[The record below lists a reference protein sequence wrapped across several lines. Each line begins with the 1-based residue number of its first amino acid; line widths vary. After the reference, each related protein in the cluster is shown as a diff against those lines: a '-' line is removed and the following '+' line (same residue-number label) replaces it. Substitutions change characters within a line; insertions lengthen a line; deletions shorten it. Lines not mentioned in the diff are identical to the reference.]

1 MQKWMKRG
9 RNAVM
14 VAIAWAVIWAPV
26 AVLVGLLVD
35 PDGSM
40 DEMWVAIGAYPG
52 FICGLLFS
60 ALLWM
65 AERHRRIGEL
75 SLPRAASWGVV
86 AGLLVSLLP
95 LTAAEPTGAWGLSR
109 WVLASVITASITLL
123 SAVSAVGSAVLLRY
137 AARRR
142 ILAGA
147 ARTT

>member
-9 RNAVM
+9 RVAVM
-14 VAIAWAVIWAPV
+14 MAMCWAAIWAPV

-40 DEMWVAIGAYPG
+40 DEMWVAAGAYPG

-60 ALLWM
+60 ALLWV
-65 AERHRRIGEL
+65 AERRRRIDEL
-75 SLPRAASWGVV
+75 ALARVASWGAV

-95 LTAAEPTGAWGLSR
+95 LLAAEPTGAWGLPR
-109 WVLASVITASITLL
+109 WLLAVVITGSITLS
-123 SAVSAVGSAVLLRY
+123 SAASAVGSAVLFRY

-142 ILAGA
+142 IFATG
-147 ARTT
+147 RSG